1 MALSKISEELKNRL
15 VSFYDNRD
23 FLIGVMSNVK
33 TDEKRQKMIDFMDKA
48 EEVGDEITSDD
59 LILLSVV
66 LGNKE
71 KKE

>member
-15 VSFYDNRD
+15 VRFYDNRD